1 MPIYEYECDSCA
13 IRFEKRQSFHDEPVV
28 DCPNCSGKVSRVICP
43 APIIFKGSGFY
54 VNDYKKPSP
63 TTEPVKAGKS
73 TETAKATTK
82 EPAHQTVAET
92 GKGKAGEKAKAA

>member
-28 DCPNCSGKVSRVICP
+28 NCPNCSGKVSRVICP

-63 TTEPVKAGKS
+63 TTEPSKEPVKAGKS
-73 TETAKATTK
+73 AETAKATTK
-82 EPAHQTVAET
+82 EPA
-92 GKGKAGEKAKAA
+92 KEKAKEAS